1 MVYDKNGKV
10 IKSGRFIKS
19 GAGAAYDI
27 IIKDIELDKSG
38 YKVVSDEVTNEE
50 YNEHLAIIEVPV
62 KPCVVTEWSAESY
75 YDGISS
81 DHEMFDPEE
90 DSKIEGGKATLK
102 VWWTEHEEGRYIDN
116 NEFENVNEAV
126 EFYIPSDISIKVKF
140 GAGWFHADLPVE
152 NVHLEDDSGEID
164 LYNDGYGYST
174 ISVDLICPNIC
185 QDINAFFKNPEE
197 YYTEFYNVNSSSK
210 QIKSSYDSVDIL
222 DKLEEDLDKFFDK
235 KHIYCYI
242 IDSWTDRKGSE
253 RTFEYYCEIPDNKK
267 VDSGALYDYLF
278 SYSEVLLHNFD
289 FSVTVIP
296 RRKFSFDMGVNKKN
310 INIIITVPNDFVNSS
325 HKSIK
330 SGVQN
335 GWEVKSSDA
344 TKALDMW
351 VNYVGEEN
359 ALEDLA
365 KATGDDNLEEDI
377 EWISRQWG
385 IAEEVEDLDSTWDKY
400 ERLKELMG
408 THNLYEELWRS
419 MGYDELADCMAWIFN
434 QNDFQEWNEI
444 EGIESSK
451 KVIKS
456 SEDSINGLSPRQ
468 YRNAVDKASEMIT
481 NGERDVQKICKVTK
495 LDEDD
500 INAMI
505 ADQEEFKESLTSS
518 KKSIKSGWTFR
529 DAVNTFKSE
538 YGRFNDYWEMQ
549 QAWEMF
555 KDSLARDGEITQKQF
570 DSWGNPCTPESFNRW
585 NGKPEEVEEDIYSS
599 RKIIK
604 SAVGPG
610 DTVYISLTDDAYE
623 KYSATDE
630 NGNPTGDWEEGDR
643 VMEILDENFQN
654 VWKEEVSSPED
665 GPSPNDLIPSGI
677 YETTPRELRDFFN
690 KGLLDKSIIKVSL
703 DDEMKDIVDI
713 DSIINFK
720 D

>member
-50 YNEHLAIIEVPV
+50 YNEHLAIVEVPV

-90 DSKIEGGKATLK
+90 DSKVEGGKATLK

-126 EFYIPSDISIKVKF
+126 EFFIPSDISIKVKF

-152 NVHLEDDSGEID
+152 NVHLEDNSGEID
-164 LYNDGYGYST
+164 LDNDGYGYST

-197 YYTEFYNVNSSSK
+197 YYTEFYNVNSS
-210 QIKSSYDSVDIL
+210 
-222 DKLEEDLDKFFDK
+222 
-235 KHIYCYI
+235 
-242 IDSWTDRKGSE
+242 R
-253 RTFEYYCEIPDNKK
+253 
-267 VDSGALYDYLF
+267 
-278 SYSEVLLHNFD
+278 
-289 FSVTVIP
+289 
-296 RRKFSFDMGVNKKN
+296 
-310 INIIITVPNDFVNSS
+310 
-325 HKSIK
+325 KSIK

-400 ERLKELMG
+400 EKLKELMG

-434 QNDFQEWNEI
+434 QNDFQEWNER

-481 NGERDVQKICKVTK
+481 NGERDIQKICKATK

-505 ADQEEFKESLTSS
+505 ADQEEFEESLTSS
-518 KKSIKSGWTFR
+518 KKPIKSGWTFR
-529 DAVNTFKSE
+529 NAVNTFKSE

-555 KDSLARDGEITQKQF
+555 KDGLARDGEITQKQF

-690 KGLLDKSIIKVSL
+690 KGELDKSLIEVGYDYEEVPDEFGDNTYKLTDII
-703 DDEMKDIVDI
+703 DI